1 MTSRLV
7 KRHLS
12 LCLVLVMLLT
22 AMLPVSVFAAGS
34 NDEGSAASGGNAAA
48 TTMISDYAT
57 FLSCFK
63 VLEGYAQTYA
73 EENAGEDANALIINY
88 IRTGVER
95 YTSGTWEMVCGKE
108 NTAFTAYVSEQDT
121 ANNTSASALKNI
133 NNFTLPNGNKV
144 DLGHVFGAMDVAN
157 YAKVQGMTDAVVQA
171 RADMGSWAGDITDL
185 MYCAENVDIADKVD
199 TTETDVDTL
208 AANLRAR
215 YLGVDYG
222 TLNEVD
228 HSFTDTDLYG
238 DMDAF
243 YLTTEMN
250 RGGVA
255 LSTIIENY
263 FTAGLTDASR
273 ASYFLTNRLGG
284 MVTKD
289 GIRSK
294 VLSTYTGNTLIG
306 ALESSYSLTDLPN
319 CETLRKACCYA
330 FADYLFDLAGD
341 PNGTDP
347 VDPDPVDPDPKPE
360 PKPDNAYYSVFSS
373 DTTTVAPGVTQT
385 INYALTKDDKQ
396 IVYYIAT
403 ADIAREDVSIHANY
417 HDNDPSQGWAMS
429 RVSDQMAAAQ
439 KRHSDP
445 SDAANYVEH
454 YNAVVGVNA
463 DFYNM
468 TTGAPGGALVM
479 DGVEYHGGTSENF
492 FAILKDGTA
501 MIGSSSDYA
510 AYKDQIQEA
519 VGGSVYLVKDGKP
532 VVTSAAD
539 YYNSRHSRTCVGI
552 TAEGKVI
559 MMVLDGRQ
567 EPFSAGGSAEELAQI
582 MLDAGCVTAI
592 NLDGGGSTTFV
603 AKQEGSNTLTVVNRP
618 SDGYE
623 RSVSSSL
630 MVVSTAPVSTE
641 LDHALITSAYD
652 YLTSGATVR
661 LVASG
666 VSASGSA
673 AELPADITWKSAD
686 ETIGTVSEDG
696 VFTAVKKG
704 SVEIQLLSGDTVIG
718 SKTLTVVEPNG
729 LKFSKT
735 SINAIYGDSVCLP
748 LVATYNENPVA
759 VCAGDI
765 TFELSN
771 SAAGTVEAAN
781 NGFAFTG
788 SEGSGLR
795 NVTITAMITRDYS
808 ISATI
813 KVAMYSANQ
822 AIFDFDNATGGDRTF
837 AWTREVS
844 NAEYLPGG
852 DGETDRYHVI
862 DPSQPMNVT
871 YVFGLD
877 MMTIKMPEKLKPLL
891 SMVAG
896 GDISGITAWDLLLQ
910 LAERVSPKTEVTV
923 KFQFDQNVDVD
934 ISNLTVSNDYFR
946 LTSASM
952 DENNLLT
959 VKCNFIK
966 QSQAIDPETA
976 NPICILSGVK
986 MTAKNGAN
994 QTLTITNAGSIG
1006 YDIYL
1011 GANALYSMAKQTSFQ
1026 EQYGIY
1032 PYEEPENVTHPK
1044 GGHFYCESY
1053 QKFTDKFILDGTV
1066 WSGWKQIN
1074 GATYYFVDNVA
1085 VKGVHKVPG
1094 LNDESNEYFYQFNET
1109 TGACEGKVTG
1119 LFELDGARYY
1129 AINGVAKSG
1138 WWNLTDADGENSY
1151 YYFDKETFKGLNGP
1165 SRAFFENVT
1174 YTFDNGK
1181 LLKGEWLTTD
1191 QGTKYYYGPTFVQG
1205 KWYTVEGEKYYFD
1218 PQGYR
1223 YTGLRYVKE
1232 SYNHDDHIY
1241 WYDFGEDGICHGV
1254 YQHTGLFYLNG
1265 NTYYTIDGMVCFGLY
1280 LAEDGYYYYF
1290 GSGNYTA
1297 VKNTRH
1303 WVSFPNDTG
1312 LAQAFYDFDENGR
1325 MIIDN
1330 PDPSKNGIVNEDGTL
1345 YYYVNGVRN
1354 YAGLIQ
1360 IDGDYYY
1367 VNSSCK
1373 VVTSQRY
1380 WVSKTND
1387 LLPATFYNF
1396 DADGKMTDAPIP
1408 TPDPDPNPN
1417 PDPGVKNG
1425 IVNEDGELYYY
1436 VNGVKTYAGLIKI
1449 DGDYYYVNSSCKV
1462 VTNCRYWISK
1472 TNDLLPATFYN
1483 FDADGKMTDAP
1494 IPTPDP
1500 DPNPN
1505 PDPEVKNGIVS
1516 EDGEL
1521 YYYVNGVKTY
1531 AGLIQIDGDYY
1542 YVNSS
1547 CKVVTN
1553 QRYWISKTNDLLPAT
1568 FYTFGA
1574 DGKMTD
1580 APIPTPEPDPE
1591 LKNGIVSEDGEL
1603 YYYVNGVKTYAG
1615 LIQIDGDYYYVNS
1628 SCKVVTNQR
1637 YWISKTNDLLPATF
1651 YNFDADGKMTDAPI
1665 PTPEPDPELKNGIV
1679 SEDGEL
1685 YYYVNGV
1692 KTYAG
1697 LIQIDGD
1704 YYYVNSSCKVVTNQ
1718 RYWIS
1723 KTNDLLP
1730 ATFYTFGADGKMTD
1744 APIPTPDPDPVDP
1757 AKNGIVSEDGELY
1770 YYVDGVKTY
1779 AGLIKI
1785 DGDYYYV
1792 NSSCKVITNQ
1802 RYWISKTNDLL
1813 PATFYTFGADGKMV
1827 K

>member
-1 MTSRLV
+1 MARRML
-7 KRHLS
+7 KRYLS
-12 LCLVLVMLLT
+12 ICLIVVMLLT
-22 AMLPVSVFAAGS
+22 TLLPIHVFAA
-34 NDEGSAASGGNAAA
+34 DELELEDIDTDYEESTDFDSEEPGVFPSEDPSFTMDDPDAEQEPELEQETELEQEQVEVMSAV
-48 TTMISDYAT
+48 TEVSDYET

-63 VLEGYAQTYA
+63 VLERYAQSYA
-73 EENAGEDANALIINY
+73 EENIGEDVNALIINY

-108 NTAFTAYVSEQDT
+108 NTAFTAYVSEQDA
-121 ANNTSASALKNI
+121 ANNTSASALKSI

-208 AANLRAR
+208 AANIRAR

-222 TLNEVD
+222 TLNSVD

-294 VLSTYTGNTLIG
+294 ILSTYTGNTLIG
-306 ALESSYSLTDLPN
+306 ALESSYSLADLLN
-319 CETLRKACCYA
+319 YETLRKACCYA

-347 VDPDPVDPDPKPE
+347 VDPDPDPEPDPEPE
-360 PKPDNAYYSVFSS
+360 EDYYTVFSS

-403 ADIAREDVSIHANY
+403 ADISRDDVSIFANY
-417 HDNDPSQGWAMS
+417 HANDPAQGWAMS

-439 KRHSDP
+439 ERHSDP
-445 SDAANYVEH
+445 SDAVNYIEH

-468 TTGAPGGALVM
+468 TNGAPNGALVM
-479 DGVEYHGGTSENF
+479 EGVEYHGVASENF

-501 MIGSSSDYA
+501 MIGGPSDYED
-510 AYKDQIQEA
+510 YQDQIQEA
-519 VGGSVYLVKDGKP
+519 VGGSVYLVKDGES

-539 YYNSRHSRTCVGI
+539 YYNSRHSCVGI
-552 TAEGKVI
+552 TAEGKVVL
-559 MMVLDGRQ
+559 MVLDGRQ

-603 AKQEGSNTLTVVNRP
+603 AKQEGSDTLTVVNRP

-641 LDHALITSAYD
+641 FDHALITSAYD

-666 VSASGSA
+666 VSVSGSA
-673 AELPADITWKSAD
+673 AELPDDITWKSAD

-735 SINAIYGDSVCLP
+735 SINAIYGDPVRLP
-748 LVATYNENPVA
+748 LIATYNENPVA

-765 TFELSN
+765 TFELSS

-788 SEGSGLR
+788 SEESGLR

-808 ISATI
+808 ISAAI

-822 AIFDFDNATGGDRTF
+822 AIFDFDNATSGDRTF
-837 AWTREVS
+837 AWTRDVS

-877 MMTIKMPEKLKPLL
+877 MMTIKVPEKLEPLL
-891 SMVAG
+891 AMVAG
-896 GDISGITAWDLLLQ
+896 GDVSGITAWDLLLQ
-910 LAERVSPKTEVTV
+910 LAERVSSKTEVTV
-923 KFQFDQNVDVD
+923 KFQFDQNVAVD

-946 LTSASM
+946 LTSASL

-966 QSQAIDPETA
+966 QSQAIDPDTA
-976 NPICILSGVK
+976 NPICILSGVQLS
-986 MTAKNGAN
+986 AKDGAQWDADQCLSIEN
-994 QTLTITNAGSIG
+994 SGSVG

-1032 PYEEPENVTHPK
+1032 PYEEPENTTHPC

-1053 QKFTDKFILDGTV
+1053 QEFTDRFILDNGA
-1066 WSGWKQIN
+1066 WSGWKTVN
-1074 GATYYFVDNVA
+1074 GTSYYFIENNA
-1085 VKGVHKVPG
+1085 LKGIHKVPG

-1119 LFELDGARYY
+1119 LIELDDAQYY
-1129 AINGVAKSG
+1129 IINGVAKSG
-1138 WWNLTDADGENSY
+1138 WWNIIDENGESYY
-1151 YYFDKETFKGLNGP
+1151 YYFDRGTFHAVDGEQTIDGYNYVFRGYRLVRGDFIKDAGGTHY
-1165 SRAFFENVT
+1165 RWA
-1174 YTFDNGK
+1174 
-1181 LLKGEWLTTD
+1181 GEWMCNKWLELD
-1191 QGTKYYYGPTFVQG
+1191 DNKYYLGYGPNGYVQ
-1205 KWYTVEGEKYYFD
+1205 
-1218 PQGYR
+1218 
-1223 YTGLRYVKE
+1223 TGIF
-1232 SYNHDDHIY
+1232 HIY
-1241 WYDFGEDGICHGV
+1241 EYATRYAADENGV
-1254 YQHTGLFYLNG
+1254 WQEHLTGLFDYKG
-1265 NTYYTIDGMVCFGLY
+1265 ETYYCVSGIIQEYPGLVKIG
-1280 LAEDGYYYYF
+1280 DDYYYF
-1290 GSGNYTA
+1290 RSNSTA
-1297 VKNTRH
+1297 VKGRTYWITVTNNLLP
-1303 WVSFPNDTG
+1303 VG
-1312 LAQAFYDFDENGR
+1312 AYGFDADGK
-1325 MIIDN
+1325 MIN
-1330 PDPSKNGIVNEDGTL
+1330 PPVVVPDPDPDPTPEVKNGIVAENGGLYYYVDGVLTGAGLIQLDGNYYYVKSSNCEVVHGRSYWVTATNGLLPAGLYSFADDGKMIDPPVVVPDPDPDPTPVVKNGIVAENGSLYYYVDGVPTGAGLIQINGDYYYVRTSSCEVIHGRSYWVTVTNGHLPAGLYTFADNGKMLNPPAVDPNPDPTPEVKNGIVAENGSL
-1345 YYYVNGVRN
+1345 YYYVNGVLTG
-1354 YAGLIQ
+1354 AGLIQ
-1360 IDGDYYY
+1360 LDGNYYY
-1367 VNSSCK
+1367 VKSSNCE
-1373 VVTSQRY
+1373 VVHGRSY
-1380 WVSKTND
+1380 WVTATND
-1387 LLPATFYNF
+1387 LLPAGPYTF
-1396 DADGKMTDAPIP
+1396 DADGKM
-1408 TPDPDPNPN
+1408 
-1417 PDPGVKNG
+1417 V
-1425 IVNEDGELYYY
+1425 
-1436 VNGVKTYAGLIKI
+1436 
-1449 DGDYYYVNSSCKV
+1449 
-1462 VTNCRYWISK
+1462 R
-1472 TNDLLPATFYN
+1472 
-1483 FDADGKMTDAP
+1483 
-1494 IPTPDP
+1494 
-1500 DPNPN
+1500 
-1505 PDPEVKNGIVS
+1505 
-1516 EDGEL
+1516 
-1521 YYYVNGVKTY
+1521 
-1531 AGLIQIDGDYY
+1531 
-1542 YVNSS
+1542 
-1547 CKVVTN
+1547 
-1553 QRYWISKTNDLLPAT
+1553 
-1568 FYTFGA
+1568 
-1574 DGKMTD
+1574 
-1580 APIPTPEPDPE
+1580 
-1591 LKNGIVSEDGEL
+1591 
-1603 YYYVNGVKTYAG
+1603 
-1615 LIQIDGDYYYVNS
+1615 
-1628 SCKVVTNQR
+1628 
-1637 YWISKTNDLLPATF
+1637 
-1651 YNFDADGKMTDAPI
+1651 
-1665 PTPEPDPELKNGIV
+1665 
-1679 SEDGEL
+1679 
-1685 YYYVNGV
+1685 
-1692 KTYAG
+1692 
-1697 LIQIDGD
+1697 
-1704 YYYVNSSCKVVTNQ
+1704 
-1718 RYWIS
+1718 
-1723 KTNDLLP
+1723 
-1730 ATFYTFGADGKMTD
+1730 
-1744 APIPTPDPDPVDP
+1744 
-1757 AKNGIVSEDGELY
+1757 
-1770 YYVDGVKTY
+1770 
-1779 AGLIKI
+1779 
-1785 DGDYYYV
+1785 
-1792 NSSCKVITNQ
+1792 
-1802 RYWISKTNDLL
+1802 
-1813 PATFYTFGADGKMV
+1813 
-1827 K
+1827 

>member
-1 MTSRLV
+1 MVRGTM
-7 KRHLS
+7 KRYLS
-12 LCLVLVMLLT
+12 MCLVVVMLLT
-22 AMLPVSVFAAGS
+22 TLLPVGAYAADDS
-34 NDEGSAASGGNAAA
+34 AIEDTATNYEEPVASELEDVSIELEDQESEQADETS
-48 TTMISDYAT
+48 TVTEISDYAT

-73 EENAGEDANALIINY
+73 EENAGENANALIINY

-121 ANNTSASALKNI
+121 ANNTSASALKNLG
-133 NNFTLPNGNKV
+133 NFTLPNGNKV

-157 YAKVQGMTDAVVQA
+157 YAKVQGMTDTVVQA

-199 TTETDVDTL
+199 TTETDADTL
-208 AANLRAR
+208 AANIRAR

-222 TLNEVD
+222 TLNSVD

-306 ALESSYSLTDLPN
+306 ALESSYSLTDLSN
-319 CETLRKACCYA
+319 YETLRKACCYA

-347 VDPDPVDPDPKPE
+347 VDPDPDPEPDPE
-360 PKPDNAYYSVFSS
+360 PGDAYYSVFSS

-417 HDNDPSQGWAMS
+417 HANDPSQGWAMS
-429 RVSDQMAAAQ
+429 RVSDQMSAAQ

-445 SDAANYVEH
+445 SDTANYVEH

-468 TTGAPGGALVM
+468 TTGAPSGALVM
-479 DGVEYHGGTSENF
+479 EGVEYHGVASENF

-519 VGGSVYLVKDGKP
+519 VGGSVYLVKDGKS

-552 TAEGKVI
+552 TAEGKVVL
-559 MMVLDGRQ
+559 MVLDGRQ

-603 AKQEGSNTLTVVNRP
+603 AKQEGSDTLTVVNRP

-641 LDHALITSAYD
+641 FDHALITSAYD

-661 LVASG
+661 MVASG
-666 VSASGSA
+666 VSVSGSA

-735 SINAIYGDSVCLP
+735 SINAIYGDSVRLP
-748 LVATYNENPVA
+748 LIATYNENPVA

-771 SAAGTVEAAN
+771 SAAGTVESAN

-788 SEGSGLR
+788 SEESGLR

-822 AIFDFDNATGGDRTF
+822 AIFDFDNATSGDRTF
-837 AWTREVS
+837 AWTRDVS

-862 DPSQPMNVT
+862 DPSQPMNVA

-877 MMTIKMPEKLKPLL
+877 MMTIKVPEKLEPLL

-910 LAERVSPKTEVTV
+910 LAERVSSKTEVTV
-923 KFQFDQNVDVD
+923 KFQFDQNVAVD

-946 LTSASM
+946 LTSASL

-966 QSQAIDPETA
+966 QSQAIDPDTA
-976 NPICILSGVK
+976 NPICILSGVQLS
-986 MTAKNGAN
+986 AKDGAQWDADQCLSIEN
-994 QTLTITNAGSIG
+994 SGSVG

-1032 PYEEPENVTHPK
+1032 PYEEPENTTHPC

-1053 QKFTDKFILDGTV
+1053 QEFTDRFILDNGS
-1066 WSGWKQIN
+1066 WSGWKTVN
-1074 GATYYFVDNVA
+1074 GASYYFVENNA
-1085 VKGVHKVPG
+1085 LKGIHKVPG

-1119 LFELDGARYY
+1119 LIEVDGAWYY

-1138 WWNLTDADGENSY
+1138 WWNLTDADGNNGY
-1151 YYFDKETFKGLNGP
+1151 YYFDPETFQGLNGEN
-1165 SRAFFENVT
+1165 SSFFPNVT
-1174 YTFDNGK
+1174 YQFENGK
-1181 LLKGEWLTTD
+1181 LVKGAWLATD
-1191 QGTKYYYGPTFVQG
+1191 HGKRYYYGPGFVQG
-1205 KWYTVEGEKYYFD
+1205 KWYTIEGNLYFFN
-1218 PQGYR
+1218 QNGYR
-1223 YTGLRYVKE
+1223 YEGLRYVKLRD
-1232 SYNHDDHIY
+1232 NHDDPIY

-1265 NTYYTIDGMVCFGLY
+1265 NTYYTINGMVCNGLY
-1280 LAEDGYYYYF
+1280 LADDGYYYYF
-1290 GSGNYTA
+1290 GSVDYTA

-1303 WVSFPNDTG
+1303 WVSYPNDTG
-1312 LAQAFYDFDENGR
+1312 FAPAFYSFDEDGR
-1325 MIIDN
+1325 MIIDT
-1330 PDPSKNGIVNEDGTL
+1330 PDPSKDGIVNEDGEL
-1345 YYYVNGVRN
+1345 YYYVNGVRF

-1373 VVTSQRY
+1373 VVTNQRY

-1387 LLPATFYNF
+1387 LLPAGFYNF
-1396 DADGKMTDAPIP
+1396 DVDGKMTDAPIP
-1408 TPDPDPNPN
+1408 TPDPDPDPN
-1417 PDPGVKNG
+1417 PDPEVKNG

-1436 VNGVKTYAGLIKI
+1436 VNGVKTYAGLIQI
-1449 DGDYYYVNSSCKV
+1449 DGDYYYVNSYCKV
-1462 VTNCRYWISK
+1462 ITNQRYWVSK
-1472 TNDLLPATFYN
+1472 TNDLLTAGFYN
-1483 FDADGKMTDAP
+1483 FGADGKMTDAP

-1500 DPNPN
+1500 DPDPN

-1542 YVNSS
+1542 YVNSY
-1547 CKVVTN
+1547 CKVITN
-1553 QRYWISKTNDLLPAT
+1553 QRYWVSKTNDLLPA
-1568 FYTFGA
+1568 A
-1574 DGKMTD
+1574 
-1580 APIPTPEPDPE
+1580 
-1591 LKNGIVSEDGEL
+1591 
-1603 YYYVNGVKTYAG
+1603 
-1615 LIQIDGDYYYVNS
+1615 
-1628 SCKVVTNQR
+1628 
-1637 YWISKTNDLLPATF
+1637 F

-1665 PTPEPDPELKNGIV
+1665 PTPD
-1679 SEDGEL
+1679 
-1685 YYYVNGV
+1685 
-1692 KTYAG
+1692 
-1697 LIQIDGD
+1697 
-1704 YYYVNSSCKVVTNQ
+1704 
-1718 RYWIS
+1718 
-1723 KTNDLLP
+1723 
-1730 ATFYTFGADGKMTD
+1730 
-1744 APIPTPDPDPVDP
+1744 PDPDPDP
-1757 AKNGIVSEDGELY
+1757 DPEVKNGIVSEDGELY

-1779 AGLIKI
+1779 AGLIQI

-1792 NSSCKVITNQ
+1792 NSYCKVITSQ
-1802 RYWISKTNDLL
+1802 RYWVSKTNNLL

-1827 K
+1827 R

>member
-1 MTSRLV
+1 MTSRLM

-63 VLEGYAQTYA
+63 VLEGYAKTYA

-121 ANNTSASALKNI
+121 ANNTSASALKNLG
-133 NNFTLPNGNKV
+133 NFTLPNGNKV

-171 RADMGSWAGDITDL
+171 RADMGSWAGDIADL
-185 MYCAENVDIADKVD
+185 MFCAENVDIPEKVD
-199 TTETDVDTL
+199 TTETDVDIL
-208 AANLRAR
+208 AANIRTK

-222 TLNEVD
+222 TLNSVD

-501 MIGSSSDYA
+501 MIGGPSDYA
-510 AYKDQIQEA
+510 AYQDQIQEA

-641 LDHALITSAYD
+641 FDHALITSAYD

-666 VSASGSA
+666 VSVSGSA
-673 AELPADITWKSAD
+673 AELPANLTWKSAD

-735 SINAIYGDSVCLP
+735 SINAIYGDSVRLP

-1138 WWNLTDADGENSY
+1138 WWNLTDADGSSA
-1151 YYFDKETFKGLNGP
+1151 YYFFSTKTFQAVDGNQKIDGYNYVF
-1165 SRAFFENVT
+1165 SNH
-1174 YTFDNGK
+1174 K
-1181 LLKGEWLTTD
+1181 LVRGDFVKDAGGTHYRWAGEWMCNKWLELD
-1191 QGTKYYYGPTFVQG
+1191 GKKYYLGYGPNGYVQ
-1205 KWYTVEGEKYYFD
+1205 
-1218 PQGYR
+1218 
-1223 YTGLRYVKE
+1223 TGIF
-1232 SYNHDDHIY
+1232 HIY
-1241 WYDFGEDGICHGV
+1241 EYPTRYAADENGV
-1254 YQHTGLFYLNG
+1254 WQEHLTGLFDYKG
-1265 NTYYTIDGMVCFGLY
+1265 ETYYCVAG
-1280 LAEDGYYYYF
+1280 
-1290 GSGNYTA
+1290 
-1297 VKNTRH
+1297 
-1303 WVSFPNDTG
+1303 
-1312 LAQAFYDFDENGR
+1312 
-1325 MIIDN
+1325 IIQE
-1330 PDPSKNGIVNEDGTL
+1330 G
-1345 YYYVNGVRN
+1345 
-1354 YAGLIQ
+1354 AGLVR

-1367 VNSSCK
+1367 FRTSTSTAVK
-1373 VVTSQRY
+1373 ARAYWITVT
-1380 WVSKTND
+1380 NG
-1387 LLPATFYNF
+1387 LLPAGQYTF
-1396 DADGKMTDAPIP
+1396 DADGKMVNPPIV
-1408 TPDPDPNPN
+1408 TPDPDPSPE
-1417 PDPGVKNG
+1417 PGVKNG
-1425 IVNEDGELYYY
+1425 IVAENGSLYYY
-1436 VNGVKTYAGLIKI
+1436 EDGVLTGAGLIRLN
-1449 DGDYYYVNSSCKV
+1449 GDYYYVKTSNCEV
-1462 VTNCRYWISK
+1462 VHGRSYWVTDTNG
-1472 TNDLLPATFYN
+1472 LLPAGPYTFGTDGKMINPPVVDPTPDPDPEPEPTPDPDPTPDVKNGIVAENGSLYYYEDGVLTGAGLIRLN
-1483 FDADGKMTDAP
+1483 GDYYYVKTSNCEVVHGRSYWITDTNGLLPAGPYTFDADGKM
-1494 IPTPDP
+1494 
-1500 DPNPN
+1500 
-1505 PDPEVKNGIVS
+1505 V
-1516 EDGEL
+1516 
-1521 YYYVNGVKTY
+1521 
-1531 AGLIQIDGDYY
+1531 
-1542 YVNSS
+1542 
-1547 CKVVTN
+1547 
-1553 QRYWISKTNDLLPAT
+1553 R
-1568 FYTFGA
+1568 
-1574 DGKMTD
+1574 
-1580 APIPTPEPDPE
+1580 
-1591 LKNGIVSEDGEL
+1591 
-1603 YYYVNGVKTYAG
+1603 
-1615 LIQIDGDYYYVNS
+1615 
-1628 SCKVVTNQR
+1628 
-1637 YWISKTNDLLPATF
+1637 
-1651 YNFDADGKMTDAPI
+1651 
-1665 PTPEPDPELKNGIV
+1665 
-1679 SEDGEL
+1679 
-1685 YYYVNGV
+1685 
-1692 KTYAG
+1692 
-1697 LIQIDGD
+1697 
-1704 YYYVNSSCKVVTNQ
+1704 
-1718 RYWIS
+1718 
-1723 KTNDLLP
+1723 
-1730 ATFYTFGADGKMTD
+1730 
-1744 APIPTPDPDPVDP
+1744 
-1757 AKNGIVSEDGELY
+1757 
-1770 YYVDGVKTY
+1770 
-1779 AGLIKI
+1779 
-1785 DGDYYYV
+1785 
-1792 NSSCKVITNQ
+1792 
-1802 RYWISKTNDLL
+1802 
-1813 PATFYTFGADGKMV
+1813 
-1827 K
+1827 

>member
-1 MTSRLV
+1 MARGTM
-7 KRHLS
+7 KRYLS
-12 LCLVLVMLLT
+12 MCLVVVMLLT
-22 AMLPVSVFAAGS
+22 TLLPVGVYAA
-34 NDEGSAASGGNAAA
+34 DDSAIEDTATNYEEPVASELEDVSIELEDQKTEQADDTSAD
-48 TTMISDYAT
+48 TEISDYAT

-73 EENAGEDANALIINY
+73 EENAGENANALIINY

-121 ANNTSASALKNI
+121 ANNTSASALKNLG
-133 NNFTLPNGNKV
+133 NFTLPNGNKV

-208 AANLRAR
+208 AANIRAR

-222 TLNEVD
+222 TLNSVD

-263 FTAGLTDASR
+263 FTAWLTDASR
-273 ASYFLTNRLGG
+273 ASYFLTNRLDG

-294 VLSTYTGNTLIG
+294 VMSTYTGNTLIG
-306 ALESSYSLTDLPN
+306 ALESSYSLTDLSN
-319 CETLRKACCYA
+319 YETLRKACCYA

-347 VDPDPVDPDPKPE
+347 VDPDPDPEPDPE
-360 PKPDNAYYSVFSS
+360 PDDAYYSVFSS

-403 ADIAREDVSIHANY
+403 ADISRDDVSIHANY
-417 HDNDPSQGWAMS
+417 HANDPSQGWAMS
-429 RVSDQMAAAQ
+429 RVSDQMTAAQ

-445 SDAANYVEH
+445 ADTANYVEH

-468 TTGAPGGALVM
+468 TTGAPSGALVM
-479 DGVEYHGGTSENF
+479 EGVEYHSGASANF

-519 VGGSVYLVKDGKP
+519 VGGSVYLVKDGKS

-552 TAEGKVI
+552 TAEGKVVL
-559 MMVLDGRQ
+559 MVLDGRQ

-641 LDHALITSAYD
+641 FDHALITSAYD
-652 YLTSGATVR
+652 YLTSGAAVR
-661 LVASG
+661 LIASG
-666 VSASGSA
+666 VSVSGSA

-735 SINAIYGDSVCLP
+735 SINAIYGDSVRLP

-788 SEGSGLR
+788 SEASGLR

-822 AIFDFDNATGGDRTF
+822 AIFDFDNATSGDRTF
-837 AWTREVS
+837 AWTRDVS

-877 MMTIKMPEKLKPLL
+877 MMTIKVPEKLEPLL

-910 LAERVSPKTEVTV
+910 LAERVSSKTEVTV
-923 KFQFDQNVDVD
+923 KFQFDQNVAVD

-946 LTSASM
+946 LTSASL

-966 QSQAIDPETA
+966 QSQAIDPDTA
-976 NPICILSGVK
+976 NPVCILSGVK
-986 MTAKNGAN
+986 LSAKDGAQWDADQCLSIEN
-994 QTLTITNAGSIG
+994 SGSVG

-1032 PYEEPENVTHPK
+1032 PYEEPENTTHPC

-1053 QKFTDKFILDGTV
+1053 QEFTDRFILDNGS
-1066 WSGWKQIN
+1066 WSGWKTVN
-1074 GATYYFVDNVA
+1074 GASYYFVENNA
-1085 VKGVHKVPG
+1085 LKGIHKVPG

-1119 LFELDGARYY
+1119 LIEVDGAWYY

-1138 WWNLTDADGENSY
+1138 WWNLTDADGNNSY
-1151 YYFDKETFKGLNGP
+1151 YYFDPETFQGLNGEN
-1165 SRAFFENVT
+1165 SSFFPNVT
-1174 YTFDNGK
+1174 YQFENGK
-1181 LLKGEWLTTD
+1181 LVKGAWLATD
-1191 QGTKYYYGPTFVQG
+1191 HGKRYYYGPGFVQG
-1205 KWYTVEGEKYYFD
+1205 KWYTIEGNLYFFNQD
-1218 PQGYR
+1218 GYR
-1223 YTGLRYVKE
+1223 YEGLRYVKLRD
-1232 SYNHDDHIY
+1232 NHDDPIY

-1265 NTYYTIDGMVCFGLY
+1265 NTYYTINGMVCNGLY

-1290 GSGNYTA
+1290 GSVDYTA

-1303 WVSFPNDTG
+1303 WVSYPNDTG
-1312 LAQAFYDFDENGR
+1312 FAPAFYSFDEDGR
-1325 MIIDN
+1325 MIIDT
-1330 PDPSKNGIVNEDGTL
+1330 PDPSKD
-1345 YYYVNGVRN
+1345 
-1354 YAGLIQ
+1354 
-1360 IDGDYYY
+1360 
-1367 VNSSCK
+1367 
-1373 VVTSQRY
+1373 
-1380 WVSKTND
+1380 
-1387 LLPATFYNF
+1387 
-1396 DADGKMTDAPIP
+1396 
-1408 TPDPDPNPN
+1408 
-1417 PDPGVKNG
+1417 G

-1436 VNGVKTYAGLIKI
+1436 VNGVRFYAGLIQI
-1449 DGDYYYVNSSCKV
+1449 DGNYYYVNSSCKV
-1462 VTNCRYWISK
+1462 VTNQRYWVSK
-1472 TNDLLPATFYN
+1472 TNDLLPAGFYN
-1483 FDADGKMTDAP
+1483 FDVDGKMTDAP
-1494 IPTPDP
+1494 ITTPDP
-1500 DPNPN
+1500 DPDPN

-1531 AGLIQIDGDYY
+1531 AGLIQIDGNYY
-1542 YVNSS
+1542 YVNSY
-1547 CKVVTN
+1547 CKVITN
-1553 QRYWISKTNDLLPAT
+1553 QRYWVSKTNDLLTAG
-1568 FYTFGA
+1568 FYNFGA

-1580 APIPTPEPDPE
+1580 APIPTPDPDPDPNPDPE
-1591 LKNGIVSEDGEL
+1591 VKNGIVSEDGEL

-1615 LIQIDGDYYYVNS
+1615 LIQIDGNYYYVNS
-1628 SCKVVTNQR
+1628 YCKVITNQR
-1637 YWISKTNDLLPATF
+1637 YWVSKTNDLLPAAF
-1651 YNFDADGKMTDAPI
+1651 YNFDAEGKMTNAPI
-1665 PTPEPDPELKNGIV
+1665 PTPAPEPN
-1679 SEDGEL
+1679 
-1685 YYYVNGV
+1685 
-1692 KTYAG
+1692 
-1697 LIQIDGD
+1697 
-1704 YYYVNSSCKVVTNQ
+1704 
-1718 RYWIS
+1718 
-1723 KTNDLLP
+1723 
-1730 ATFYTFGADGKMTD
+1730 
-1744 APIPTPDPDPVDP
+1744 PDPDPEV
-1757 AKNGIVSEDGELY
+1757 KNGIVSEDGELY

-1779 AGLIKI
+1779 AGLIQI

-1792 NSSCKVITNQ
+1792 NSYCKVITSQ
-1802 RYWISKTNDLL
+1802 RYWVSKTNNLL

-1827 K
+1827 R

>member
-1 MTSRLV
+1 MTSRLM

-34 NDEGSAASGGNAAA
+34 NDEGSAASGGDAAA

-121 ANNTSASALKNI
+121 ANNTSASALKNLG
-133 NNFTLPNGNKV
+133 NFTLPNGNKV

-171 RADMGSWAGDITDL
+171 RADMGSWAGDIADL
-185 MYCAENVDIADKVD
+185 MFCAENVDIPEKVD
-199 TTETDVDTL
+199 TTETDVDIL
-208 AANLRAR
+208 AANIRTK

-222 TLNEVD
+222 TLNSVD

-519 VGGSVYLVKDGKP
+519 VGGSVYLVKDGKA

-552 TAEGKVI
+552 TAEGKVV

-641 LDHALITSAYD
+641 FDHALITSAYD

-673 AELPADITWKSAD
+673 AELPANLTWKSAD

-735 SINAIYGDSVCLP
+735 SINAIYGDSVRLP

-822 AIFDFDNATGGDRTF
+822 AIFDFDNVTGGDRTF
-837 AWTREVS
+837 AWTRDVS

-877 MMTIKMPEKLKPLL
+877 MMTIKMPEKLEPLL

-1011 GANALYSMAKQTSFQ
+1011 GANALYNMAKQTSFQ

-1044 GGHFYCESY
+1044 GGHFHCESY
-1053 QKFTDKFILDGTV
+1053 QEFTDRFILDNGS
-1066 WSGWKQIN
+1066 WSGWKTVN
-1074 GATYYFVDNVA
+1074 GISYYFVENNA
-1085 VKGVHKVPG
+1085 LKGIHKVPG

-1129 AINGVAKSG
+1129 AIKGVAKSG
-1138 WWNLTDADGENSY
+1138 WWNLTDADGSSA
-1151 YYFDKETFKGLNGP
+1151 YYFFSTKTFQAVDGNQKIDGYNYVF
-1165 SRAFFENVT
+1165 SNH
-1174 YTFDNGK
+1174 K
-1181 LLKGEWLTTD
+1181 LVRGDFVKDAGGTHYRWAGEWMCNKWLELD
-1191 QGTKYYYGPTFVQG
+1191 GKKYYLGYGPNGYVQ
-1205 KWYTVEGEKYYFD
+1205 
-1218 PQGYR
+1218 
-1223 YTGLRYVKE
+1223 TGIF
-1232 SYNHDDHIY
+1232 HIY
-1241 WYDFGEDGICHGV
+1241 EYPTRYAADENGV
-1254 YQHTGLFYLNG
+1254 WQEHLTGLFDYKG
-1265 NTYYTIDGMVCFGLY
+1265 ETYYCVAG
-1280 LAEDGYYYYF
+1280 
-1290 GSGNYTA
+1290 
-1297 VKNTRH
+1297 
-1303 WVSFPNDTG
+1303 
-1312 LAQAFYDFDENGR
+1312 
-1325 MIIDN
+1325 IIQE
-1330 PDPSKNGIVNEDGTL
+1330 G
-1345 YYYVNGVRN
+1345 
-1354 YAGLIQ
+1354 AGLVR

-1367 VNSSCK
+1367 FRTSTSTAVK
-1373 VVTSQRY
+1373 ARAYWITVT
-1380 WVSKTND
+1380 NG
-1387 LLPATFYNF
+1387 LLPTGQYTF
-1396 DADGKMTDAPIP
+1396 DADGKMVNPPIV
-1408 TPDPDPNPN
+1408 TPDPDPSP
-1417 PDPGVKNG
+1417 
-1425 IVNEDGELYYY
+1425 E
-1436 VNGVKTYAGLIKI
+1436 
-1449 DGDYYYVNSSCKV
+1449 
-1462 VTNCRYWISK
+1462 
-1472 TNDLLPATFYN
+1472 
-1483 FDADGKMTDAP
+1483 
-1494 IPTPDP
+1494 
-1500 DPNPN
+1500 
-1505 PDPEVKNGIVS
+1505 PEVKDGIVA
-1516 EDGEL
+1516 E
-1521 YYYVNGVKTY
+1521 NG
-1531 AGLIQIDGDYY
+1531 
-1542 YVNSS
+1542 S
-1547 CKVVTN
+1547 
-1553 QRYWISKTNDLLPAT
+1553 
-1568 FYTFGA
+1568 
-1574 DGKMTD
+1574 
-1580 APIPTPEPDPE
+1580 
-1591 LKNGIVSEDGEL
+1591 
-1603 YYYVNGVKTYAG
+1603 
-1615 LIQIDGDYYYVNS
+1615 
-1628 SCKVVTNQR
+1628 
-1637 YWISKTNDLLPATF
+1637 
-1651 YNFDADGKMTDAPI
+1651 
-1665 PTPEPDPELKNGIV
+1665 
-1679 SEDGEL
+1679 
-1685 YYYVNGV
+1685 
-1692 KTYAG
+1692 
-1697 LIQIDGD
+1697 
-1704 YYYVNSSCKVVTNQ
+1704 
-1718 RYWIS
+1718 
-1723 KTNDLLP
+1723 
-1730 ATFYTFGADGKMTD
+1730 
-1744 APIPTPDPDPVDP
+1744 
-1757 AKNGIVSEDGELY
+1757 LY
-1770 YYVDGVKTY
+1770 YYVDGVLTG
-1779 AGLIKI
+1779 AGLIRLN
-1785 DGDYYYV
+1785 GDYYYV
-1792 NSSCKVITNQ
+1792 KTSNCEVVHGRSYWVTDTNG
-1802 RYWISKTNDLL
+1802 LL
-1813 PATFYTFGADGKMV
+1813 PAGPYTFGTDGKMINPPVVDPTPDPDPEPEPTPDPDPTPDVKNGIVAENGSLYYYENGVLTGAGLIQLKGDYYYVKTSNCEVVHGRSYLVTDTNGLLPAGPYTFGADGKMV
-1827 K
+1827 R

>member
-1 MTSRLV
+1 MTSRLM

-121 ANNTSASALKNI
+121 ANNTSASALKNLG
-133 NNFTLPNGNKV
+133 NFTLPNGNKV

-171 RADMGSWAGDITDL
+171 RADMGSWAGDIADL
-185 MYCAENVDIADKVD
+185 MFCAENVDIPEKVD
-199 TTETDVDTL
+199 TTETDVDIL
-208 AANLRAR
+208 AANIRTK

-222 TLNEVD
+222 TLNSVD

-501 MIGSSSDYA
+501 MIGGPSDYA
-510 AYKDQIQEA
+510 AYQDQIQEA

-641 LDHALITSAYD
+641 FDHALITSAYD

-666 VSASGSA
+666 VSVSGSA
-673 AELPADITWKSAD
+673 AELPANLTWKSAD

-735 SINAIYGDSVCLP
+735 SINAIYGDSVRLP

-822 AIFDFDNATGGDRTF
+822 AIFDFDNATSGDRTF
-837 AWTREVS
+837 AWTRDVS

-877 MMTIKMPEKLKPLL
+877 MMTIKMPEKLEPLL

-1011 GANALYSMAKQTSFQ
+1011 GANALYNMAKQTSFQ

-1138 WWNLTDADGENSY
+1138 WWNLTDADGSSA
-1151 YYFDKETFKGLNGP
+1151 YYFFSTKTFQAVDGNQKIDGYNYVF
-1165 SRAFFENVT
+1165 SNH
-1174 YTFDNGK
+1174 K
-1181 LLKGEWLTTD
+1181 LVRGDFVKDAGGTHYRWAGEWMCNKWLELD
-1191 QGTKYYYGPTFVQG
+1191 GKKYYLGYGPNGYVQ
-1205 KWYTVEGEKYYFD
+1205 
-1218 PQGYR
+1218 
-1223 YTGLRYVKE
+1223 TGIF
-1232 SYNHDDHIY
+1232 HIY
-1241 WYDFGEDGICHGV
+1241 EYPTRYAADENGV
-1254 YQHTGLFYLNG
+1254 WQEHLTGLFDYKG
-1265 NTYYTIDGMVCFGLY
+1265 ETYYCVAG
-1280 LAEDGYYYYF
+1280 
-1290 GSGNYTA
+1290 
-1297 VKNTRH
+1297 
-1303 WVSFPNDTG
+1303 
-1312 LAQAFYDFDENGR
+1312 
-1325 MIIDN
+1325 IIQE
-1330 PDPSKNGIVNEDGTL
+1330 G
-1345 YYYVNGVRN
+1345 
-1354 YAGLIQ
+1354 AGLVR

-1367 VNSSCK
+1367 FRTSTSTAVK
-1373 VVTSQRY
+1373 ARAYWITVT
-1380 WVSKTND
+1380 NG
-1387 LLPATFYNF
+1387 LLPAGQYTF
-1396 DADGKMTDAPIP
+1396 DADGKMVNPPIV
-1408 TPDPDPNPN
+1408 TPDPDPSPE
-1417 PDPGVKNG
+1417 PGVKNG
-1425 IVNEDGELYYY
+1425 IVAE
-1436 VNGVKTYAGLIKI
+1436 NG
-1449 DGDYYYVNSSCKV
+1449 S
-1462 VTNCRYWISK
+1462 
-1472 TNDLLPATFYN
+1472 
-1483 FDADGKMTDAP
+1483 
-1494 IPTPDP
+1494 
-1500 DPNPN
+1500 
-1505 PDPEVKNGIVS
+1505 
-1516 EDGEL
+1516 
-1521 YYYVNGVKTY
+1521 
-1531 AGLIQIDGDYY
+1531 
-1542 YVNSS
+1542 
-1547 CKVVTN
+1547 
-1553 QRYWISKTNDLLPAT
+1553 
-1568 FYTFGA
+1568 
-1574 DGKMTD
+1574 
-1580 APIPTPEPDPE
+1580 
-1591 LKNGIVSEDGEL
+1591 
-1603 YYYVNGVKTYAG
+1603 
-1615 LIQIDGDYYYVNS
+1615 
-1628 SCKVVTNQR
+1628 
-1637 YWISKTNDLLPATF
+1637 
-1651 YNFDADGKMTDAPI
+1651 
-1665 PTPEPDPELKNGIV
+1665 
-1679 SEDGEL
+1679 
-1685 YYYVNGV
+1685 
-1692 KTYAG
+1692 
-1697 LIQIDGD
+1697 
-1704 YYYVNSSCKVVTNQ
+1704 
-1718 RYWIS
+1718 
-1723 KTNDLLP
+1723 
-1730 ATFYTFGADGKMTD
+1730 
-1744 APIPTPDPDPVDP
+1744 
-1757 AKNGIVSEDGELY
+1757 LY
-1770 YYVDGVKTY
+1770 YYVDGVLTG
-1779 AGLIKI
+1779 AGLIRLN
-1785 DGDYYYV
+1785 GDYYYV
-1792 NSSCKVITNQ
+1792 KTSNCEVVHGRSYWVTDTNG
-1802 RYWISKTNDLL
+1802 LL
-1813 PATFYTFGADGKMV
+1813 PAGPYTFGTDGKMINPPVVDPTPDPDPEPEPTPGPDPTPDVKNGIVAENGSLYYYVDGVLTGAGLIRLNGDYYYVKTSNCEVVHGRSYWITDTNGLLPAGPYTFDADGKMV
-1827 K
+1827 R